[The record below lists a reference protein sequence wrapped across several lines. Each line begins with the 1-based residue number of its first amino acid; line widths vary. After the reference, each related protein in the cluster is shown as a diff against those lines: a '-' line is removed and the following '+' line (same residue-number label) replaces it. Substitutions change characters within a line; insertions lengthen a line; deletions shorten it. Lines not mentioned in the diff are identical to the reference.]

1 MGDKKFKVSTQY
13 DQMNNGPHE
22 RPFVP
27 IGAPCLA
34 YHVAFWHRDVIDKK
48 DEVKCLPDS
57 FDEGIE
63 CSTKE
68 DKHKKSN
75 TDLVGEYFDRV
86 RSFFS
91 ENNKGFVETTKTS
104 PDLIKERTRTW
115 TTSFSANGAEELT
128 LIAENHT
135 EYWRFSVILNFK
147 EHQAKVCLNAQRIF
161 KLVLELRD
169 SQKVKTDISEM
180 RSALVEEFEVFVRD
194 NVLPPVPVDAEYSEL
209 TNRCFCNLIGSVF
222 WKPTSPGRWPHHD
235 VNGDKVW
242 DEPVFNKPRLLVKK
256 LWPMIERLQGEPSAT
271 PGHRDYEMA
280 ASLMLDG
287 RAIYASSL
295 GHPATEMAMLTE
307 KVPVVYS
314 LIVCFDDAWQLG
326 RLIDTVHS
334 IETLRLAAL
343 RDIEK
348 IGVAAQKLFSIRAF
362 LREGGDVEDVQEKMD
377 ELLRSDVSW
386 RVERSQRYWKQFKY
400 RVDRLRIGRIEGFQP
415 YDDFV
420 FRRIGD
426 TITFI
431 ESVGRQLSLIR
442 KEIDLRYQLKQTKI
456 LQRQTISMKET
467 GRQILVLQKVGEGL
481 LLIPFTYYCY
491 MLCEKLLK
499 KTSIDIDHIKI
510 YFSEYLLFGLALF
523 FSASA
528 MRLADW
534 LKEKET
540 ERHKLA
546 EEKSEAG
553 DRPGRG

>member
-1 MGDKKFKVSTQY
+1 MEDRKFEISNQY

-48 DEVKCLPDS
+48 DEENRGRSP
-57 FDEGIE
+57 FDERKRA
-63 CSTKE
+63 SKE
-68 DKHKKSN
+68 HDGHKKSN

-86 RSFFS
+86 RVFFA
-91 ENNKGFVETTKTS
+91 ENNREFAELPMAAG
-104 PDLIKERTRTW
+104 DLAKERTRTR
-115 TTSFSANGAEELT
+115 TASFSANGQEELT

-135 EYWRFSVILNFK
+135 EYWRLSVILNFK
-147 EHQAKVCLNAQRIF
+147 EGQAKVCLNAQRIF
-161 KLVLELRD
+161 KLVLELKD
-169 SQKVKTDISEM
+169 AEKIPEDVSGI
-180 RSALVEEFEVFVRD
+180 RSALVEEFEAFVVK
-194 NVLPPVPVDAEYSEL
+194 NVLPPVPRDAEYREL
-209 TNRCFCNLIGSVF
+209 TNRCFCNLIGSIF
-222 WKPTSPGRWPHHD
+222 WKPESPGRWPDYD
-235 VNGDKVW
+235 VNGDRVW
-242 DEPVFNKPRLLVKK
+242 DARTIEKPRSLVQR
-256 LWPMIERLQGEPSAT
+256 LWPMIKRLQGEPSAV

-295 GHPATEMAMLTE
+295 GHPATEASVLTE

-314 LIVCFDDAWQLG
+314 LIACFDDAWQLG

-343 RDIEK
+343 RDIDK
-348 IGVAAQKLFSIRAF
+348 ISAAAQELFSIRAF
-362 LREGGDVEDVQEKMD
+362 LREGGDVEDVQGRME

-415 YDDFV
+415 YDAFV

-431 ESVGRQLSLIR
+431 ESVGRQLSFIR
-442 KEIDLRYQLKQTKI
+442 KEVDLRYQLKQTKI
-456 LQRQTISMKET
+456 LQKQTISLKDT
-467 GRQILVLQKVGEGL
+467 GRQIFVLQKVGELL

-499 KTSIDIDHIKI
+499 KTSIDIDYIKI
-510 YFSEYLLFGLALF
+510 QFSEFLLFGLAF
-523 FSASA
+523 FFAASA

-546 EEKSEAG
+546 EEKGEA
-553 DRPGRG
+553 DSRNTRA